1 MRTLHQPGSPGA
13 ATTFVPQER
22 NRTVRGALGTAIV
35 AGVSVPVM
43 LLAGTAGA
51 DTHLPLP
58 DAHGGYTT
66 HDGVQVH
73 VDRTGESATVSG
85 SMAAS
90 PLSRNAMVSAV
101 ATVNAA
107 PPAGVK
113 ITGGRIETG
122 YLVGCQV
129 DLGSGTHANGS
140 GDTAGQ
146 NNNGGNNGGNQSD
159 QGGGASSA
167 NQNSGGDNGGGGGGG
182 GGGNSNGGGISNGG
196 SGLSVG
202 AGDLGGTVDSSGIT
216 PYADPSMSI
225 TLKPGAVASKQIQV
239 YNFTGNSGTTQY
251 VNHTISIDGCAGYA
265 EARSY
270 TTIVVQDNV
279 MDSTQTLWGKP
290 FSLG

>member
-1 MRTLHQPGSPGA
+1 ML
-13 ATTFVPQER
+13 
-22 NRTVRGALGTAIV
+22 V
-35 AGVSVPVM
+35 A
-43 LLAGTAGA
+43 AGTAGA
-51 DTHLPLP
+51 DVHVALP
-58 DAHGGYTT
+58 DGHGGYTT
-66 HDGVQVH
+66 HDGIVVH

-101 ATVNAA
+101 ATVNATA
-107 PPAGVK
+107 PKGVK

-129 DLGSGTHANGS
+129 DLGSGAHANPS
-140 GDTAGQ
+140 GDTADQ
-146 NNNGGNNGGNQSD
+146 NK
-159 QGGGASSA
+159 
-167 NQNSGGDNGGGGGGG
+167 GDNGGGQGQGQ
-182 GGGNSNGGGISNGG
+182 GGGNNSSPGNSSSGGGEGGGNQGGISNGG

-202 AGDLGGTVDSSGIT
+202 ISDSGATFNSSGIT
-216 PYADPSMSI
+216 PYSDPAMSI
-225 TLKPGAVASKQIQV
+225 TLKPGNVAGKQIQV
-239 YNFTGNSGTTQY
+239 YNFTGNSGTAQF

-270 TTIVVQDNV
+270 TTIVLHDNV